1 MESELFII
9 LVSDR
14 DATVGIVSAM
24 LLSSALATQ
33 RTTFDTRVRVLV
45 EPEIITGLEAPELPE
60 EIRKIEEKAI
70 SASATDV
77 EKAISA
83 SATDVEKANLIVS
96 FSGVDL
102 VKLAELRDSGVAAPA
117 VNLCQFVDN
126 LEALTIQPVLPSIDF
141 RDVVIGAA
149 LQFGFDG
156 GSSTCSICEAKEA
169 NNIDYWLGI
178 ADTCSRFAQ
187 IAHQMRS

>member
-14 DATVGIVSAM
+14 DATVGVVSSS
-24 LLSSALATQ
+24 LLSAALKTKHAL
-33 RTTFDTRVRVLV
+33 FNAKVCVLV
-45 EPEIITGLEAPELPE
+45 EPEIISELNVPELPE
-60 EIRKIEEKAI
+60 EIRKIE
-70 SASATDV
+70 

-117 VNLCQFVDN
+117 VNLCQFERHLSQGGTGNPTSSQLDV
-126 LEALTIQPVLPSIDF
+126 
-141 RDVVIGAA
+141 RDIIVSAA
-149 LQFGFDG
+149 LQYGFSG

>member
-14 DATVGIVSAM
+14 DATVGVVSSS
-24 LLSSALATQ
+24 LLSAALKTKHAL
-33 RTTFDTRVRVLV
+33 FNAKVCVLV
-45 EPEIITGLEAPELPE
+45 EPEIISELNVPELPE
-60 EIRKIEEKAI
+60 EIRKIE
-70 SASATDV
+70 

-117 VNLCQFVDN
+117 VNLCQFERHLSQGGTGNPTSSQLDV
-126 LEALTIQPVLPSIDF
+126 
-141 RDVVIGAA
+141 RDIIVSAA

-156 GSSTCSICEAKEA
+156 GSSTCSICEAKEGD
-169 NNIDYWLGI
+169 NLEYWLNI

>member
-1 MESELFII
+1 MEHESFII

-14 DATVGIVSAM
+14 DATVGVVASS
-24 LLSSALATQ
+24 LLSAALKTKHAL
-33 RTTFDTRVRVLV
+33 FNAKVCVLV
-45 EPEIITGLEAPELPE
+45 EPEIISELDVPELPE
-60 EIRKIEEKAI
+60 EIRKIE
-70 SASATDV
+70 

-117 VNLCQFVDN
+117 VNLCQFARHLSQGETGNPTSSQLDV
-126 LEALTIQPVLPSIDF
+126 
-141 RDVVIGAA
+141 RDVIVSAA
-149 LQFGFDG
+149 LQYGFSG

>member
-1 MESELFII
+1 MEPELFII

-14 DATVGIVSAM
+14 DATVGVVSSS
-24 LLSSALATQ
+24 LLSAALKTKHAL
-33 RTTFDTRVRVLV
+33 FNAKVCVLV
-45 EPEIITGLEAPELPE
+45 EPEIISELNVPELPE
-60 EIRKIEEKAI
+60 EIRKIE
-70 SASATDV
+70 

-117 VNLCQFVDN
+117 VNLCQFERHLSQGGTGNPTSSQLDV
-126 LEALTIQPVLPSIDF
+126 
-141 RDVVIGAA
+141 RDIIVSAA
-149 LQFGFDG
+149 LQYGFSG

>member
-1 MESELFII
+1 MEHESFII

-14 DATVGIVSAM
+14 DATVGVVASS
-24 LLSSALATQ
+24 LLSAALKTKHAL
-33 RTTFDTRVRVLV
+33 FNAKVCVLV
-45 EPEIITGLEAPELPE
+45 EPEIISELDVPELPE
-60 EIRKIEEKAI
+60 EIRKIE
-70 SASATDV
+70 

-117 VNLCQFVDN
+117 VNLCQFERHLSQRETGNPTSSQLDV
-126 LEALTIQPVLPSIDF
+126 
-141 RDVVIGAA
+141 RDVIVSAA
-149 LQFGFDG
+149 LQYGFSG
-156 GSSTCSICEAKEA
+156 GSSTCSICAAKEGD
-169 NNIDYWLGI
+169 NLEYWLNI

>member
-14 DATVGIVSAM
+14 DATVGVVSSS
-24 LLSSALATQ
+24 LLSAALKTKHAL
-33 RTTFDTRVRVLV
+33 FNAKVCVLV
-45 EPEIITGLEAPELPE
+45 EPEIISELNVPELPE
-60 EIRKIEEKAI
+60 EIRKIE
-70 SASATDV
+70 D
-77 EKAISA
+77 KAISA

-117 VNLCQFVDN
+117 VNLCQFERHLSQGGTGNPTSSQLDV
-126 LEALTIQPVLPSIDF
+126 
-141 RDVVIGAA
+141 RDIIVSAA
-149 LQFGFDG
+149 LQYGFSG

>member
-77 EKAISA
+77 EKA
-83 SATDVEKANLIVS
+83 NLIVS

-117 VNLCQFVDN
+117 VNLCQFERHLSQRETGNPTSSQLDV
-126 LEALTIQPVLPSIDF
+126 
-141 RDVVIGAA
+141 RDIIVSAA
-149 LQFGFDG
+149 LQYGFSG

>member
-14 DATVGIVSAM
+14 DATVGVVSSS
-24 LLSSALATQ
+24 LLSAALKTKHAL
-33 RTTFDTRVRVLV
+33 FNAKVCVLV
-45 EPEIITGLEAPELPE
+45 EPEIISELNVPELPE
-60 EIRKIEEKAI
+60 EIRKIE
-70 SASATDV
+70 

-117 VNLCQFVDN
+117 VNLCQFERHLSQGGTGNPTSSQLDV
-126 LEALTIQPVLPSIDF
+126 
-141 RDVVIGAA
+141 RDVIVSAA
-149 LQFGFDG
+149 LQFGFGG

-169 NNIDYWLGI
+169 NSIDYWLGI
-178 ADTCSRFAQ
+178 ADTCTRFAQ

>member
-1 MESELFII
+1 MEHESFII

-14 DATVGIVSAM
+14 DATVGVVASS
-24 LLSSALATQ
+24 LLSAALKTKHAL
-33 RTTFDTRVRVLV
+33 FNAKVCVLV
-45 EPEIITGLEAPELPE
+45 EPEIISELDVPELPE
-60 EIRKIEEKAI
+60 VIRKIEEVAV
-70 SASATDV
+70 SASATDI
-77 EKAISA
+77 EN
-83 SATDVEKANLIVS
+83 ANLIVS

>member
-14 DATVGIVSAM
+14 DATVGVVSSS
-24 LLSSALATQ
+24 LLSAALKTKHAL
-33 RTTFDTRVRVLV
+33 FNAKVCVLV
-45 EPEIITGLEAPELPE
+45 EPEIISELNVPELPE
-60 EIRKIEEKAI
+60 EIRKIE
-70 SASATDV
+70 

-117 VNLCQFVDN
+117 VNLCQFERHLSQGGTGNPTSSQLDV
-126 LEALTIQPVLPSIDF
+126 
-141 RDVVIGAA
+141 RDVIVSAA
-149 LQFGFDG
+149 LQFGFSG

>member
-1 MESELFII
+1 VESELFII

-14 DATVGIVSAM
+14 DATVGVVSSS
-24 LLSSALATQ
+24 LLSAALKTKHAL
-33 RTTFDTRVRVLV
+33 FNAKVCVLV
-45 EPEIITGLEAPELPE
+45 EPEIISELNVPELPE
-60 EIRKIEEKAI
+60 EIRKIE
-70 SASATDV
+70 

-117 VNLCQFVDN
+117 VNLCQFERHLSQGGTGNPTSSQLDV
-126 LEALTIQPVLPSIDF
+126 
-141 RDVVIGAA
+141 RDVIVSAA
-149 LQFGFDG
+149 LQFGFGG

-169 NNIDYWLGI
+169 NSIDYWLGI
-178 ADTCSRFAQ
+178 ADTCTRFAQ

>member
-14 DATVGIVSAM
+14 DATVGVVSSS
-24 LLSSALATQ
+24 LLSAALKTKHAL
-33 RTTFDTRVRVLV
+33 FNAKVCVLV
-45 EPEIITGLEAPELPE
+45 EPEIISELNVPELPE

-70 SASATDV
+70 SASA
-77 EKAISA
+77 A
-83 SATDVEKANLIVS
+83 DVEKANLIVS
-96 FSGVDL
+96 FSGVNL

-117 VNLCQFVDN
+117 VNLCQFERHLSQGGTGNPTSSQLDV
-126 LEALTIQPVLPSIDF
+126 
-141 RDVVIGAA
+141 RDVIVSAA
-149 LQFGFDG
+149 LQFGFSG

>member
-14 DATVGIVSAM
+14 DATVGVVSSS
-24 LLSSALATQ
+24 LLSAALKTKHAL
-33 RTTFDTRVRVLV
+33 FNAKVCVLV
-45 EPEIITGLEAPELPE
+45 EPEIISELDVPELPE

-77 EKAISA
+77 EKAH
-83 SATDVEKANLIVS
+83 LIVS

-156 GSSTCSICEAKEA
+156 GSSTCSICAAKEGD
-169 NNIDYWLGI
+169 NLEYWLNI

>member
-1 MESELFII
+1 VEYESFII

-14 DATVGIVSAM
+14 DATVGVVSSS
-24 LLSSALATQ
+24 LLSAALKTKHAL
-33 RTTFDTRVRVLV
+33 FNAKVCVLV
-45 EPEIITGLEAPELPE
+45 EPEIISELNVPELPE
-60 EIRKIEEKAI
+60 EIRKIE
-70 SASATDV
+70 

-117 VNLCQFVDN
+117 VNLCQFERHLSQGGTGNPTSSQLDV
-126 LEALTIQPVLPSIDF
+126 
-141 RDVVIGAA
+141 RDIIVSAA
-149 LQFGFDG
+149 LQYGFSG

>member
-1 MESELFII
+1 VESELFII

-14 DATVGIVSAM
+14 DATVGVVSSS
-24 LLSSALATQ
+24 LLSAALKTKHAL
-33 RTTFDTRVRVLV
+33 FNAKVCVLV
-45 EPEIITGLEAPELPE
+45 EPEIISELNVPELPE
-60 EIRKIEEKAI
+60 EIRKIE
-70 SASATDV
+70 

-117 VNLCQFVDN
+117 VNLCQFERHLSQGETGNPTSSQLDV
-126 LEALTIQPVLPSIDF
+126 
-141 RDVVIGAA
+141 RDIIVSAA
-149 LQFGFDG
+149 LQYGFSG

-169 NNIDYWLGI
+169 NSIDYWLGI
-178 ADTCSRFAQ
+178 ADTCTRFAQ

>member
-14 DATVGIVSAM
+14 DATVGVVASS
-24 LLSSALATQ
+24 LLSAALKTKHAL
-33 RTTFDTRVRVLV
+33 FNAKVCVLV
-45 EPEIITGLEAPELPE
+45 EPEIISELNVLELPE
-60 EIRKIEEKAI
+60 EIRKIE
-70 SASATDV
+70 

-117 VNLCQFVDN
+117 VNLCQFERHLSHGGTGNPTSSQLDV
-126 LEALTIQPVLPSIDF
+126 
-141 RDVVIGAA
+141 RDIIVSAA
-149 LQFGFDG
+149 LQYGFSG

-169 NNIDYWLGI
+169 NSIDYWLGI

>member
-1 MESELFII
+1 VESELFII

-14 DATVGIVSAM
+14 DATVGVVSSS
-24 LLSSALATQ
+24 LLSAALKTKHAL
-33 RTTFDTRVRVLV
+33 FNAKVCVLV
-45 EPEIITGLEAPELPE
+45 EPEIISELNVPELPE
-60 EIRKIEEKAI
+60 EIRKIE
-70 SASATDV
+70 

-117 VNLCQFVDN
+117 VNLCQFERHLSQGGTGNPTSSQLDV
-126 LEALTIQPVLPSIDF
+126 
-141 RDVVIGAA
+141 RDIIVSAA
-149 LQFGFDG
+149 LQYGFSG

-169 NNIDYWLGI
+169 NSIDYWLGI
-178 ADTCSRFAQ
+178 ADTCTRFAQ

>member
-14 DATVGIVSAM
+14 DATVGVVSSS
-24 LLSSALATQ
+24 LLSAALKTKHAL
-33 RTTFDTRVRVLV
+33 FNAKVCVLV
-45 EPEIITGLEAPELPE
+45 EPEIISELDVPELPE
-60 EIRKIEEKAI
+60 EIRKIE
-70 SASATDV
+70 

-149 LQFGFDG
+149 LQFGFGG
-156 GSSTCSICEAKEA
+156 GSSTCGICEAKEGD
-169 NNIDYWLGI
+169 NIDYWLNI

-187 IAHQMRS
+187 SVHELLA

>member
-14 DATVGIVSAM
+14 DATVGVVSSS
-24 LLSSALATQ
+24 LLSAALKTKHAL
-33 RTTFDTRVRVLV
+33 FNAKVCVLV
-45 EPEIITGLEAPELPE
+45 EPEIISELNVLELPE
-60 EIRKIEEKAI
+60 EIRKIE
-70 SASATDV
+70 

-117 VNLCQFVDN
+117 VNLCQFERHLSQGETGNPTSSQLDV
-126 LEALTIQPVLPSIDF
+126 
-141 RDVVIGAA
+141 RDIIVSAA
-149 LQFGFDG
+149 LQYGFSG

-169 NNIDYWLGI
+169 NSIDYWLGI

>member
-14 DATVGIVSAM
+14 DATVGVVSSS
-24 LLSSALATQ
+24 LLSAALKTKHAL
-33 RTTFDTRVRVLV
+33 FNAKVCVLV
-45 EPEIITGLEAPELPE
+45 EPEIISELNVPELPE
-60 EIRKIEEKAI
+60 EIRKIE
-70 SASATDV
+70 

-117 VNLCQFVDN
+117 VNLCQFERHLSQGGTGNPTSSQLDV
-126 LEALTIQPVLPSIDF
+126 
-141 RDVVIGAA
+141 RDIIVSAA
-149 LQFGFDG
+149 LQYGFSG

-169 NNIDYWLGI
+169 NSIDYWLGI
-178 ADTCSRFAQ
+178 ADTCTRFAQ

>member
-14 DATVGIVSAM
+14 DATVGVVSSS
-24 LLSSALATQ
+24 LLSAALKTKHAL
-33 RTTFDTRVRVLV
+33 FNAKVCVLV
-45 EPEIITGLEAPELPE
+45 EPEIISELDVPELPE
-60 EIRKIEEKAI
+60 EIRKIE
-70 SASATDV
+70 

-117 VNLCQFVDN
+117 VNLCQFERHLSQGETGNPTSSQLDV
-126 LEALTIQPVLPSIDF
+126 
-141 RDVVIGAA
+141 RDVIVSAA
-149 LQFGFDG
+149 LQFGFGG

>member
-14 DATVGIVSAM
+14 DATVGVVSSS
-24 LLSSALATQ
+24 LLSAALKTKHAS
-33 RTTFDTRVRVLV
+33 FNAKVCVLV
-45 EPEIITGLEAPELPE
+45 EPEIISELNVPELPE

-70 SASATDV
+70 SASA
-77 EKAISA
+77 A
-83 SATDVEKANLIVS
+83 DVEKANLIVS

-117 VNLCQFVDN
+117 VNLCQFERHLSQGGTGNPTSSQLDV
-126 LEALTIQPVLPSIDF
+126 
-141 RDVVIGAA
+141 RDVIVSAA
-149 LQFGFDG
+149 LQYGFSG

>member
-14 DATVGIVSAM
+14 DATVGVVSSS
-24 LLSSALATQ
+24 LLSAALKTKHAL
-33 RTTFDTRVRVLV
+33 FNAKVCVLV
-45 EPEIITGLEAPELPE
+45 EPEIISELNVPELPE
-60 EIRKIEEKAI
+60 EIRKIE
-70 SASATDV
+70 

-117 VNLCQFVDN
+117 VNLCQFERHLSQGETGNPTSSQLDV
-126 LEALTIQPVLPSIDF
+126 
-141 RDVVIGAA
+141 RDIIVSAA
-149 LQFGFDG
+149 LQYGFSG

-169 NNIDYWLGI
+169 NSIDYWLGI
-178 ADTCSRFAQ
+178 ADTCTRFAQ